1 MVRDQLFNNWVLG
14 SMNIIIMNK
23 KHQNNL
29 MIDIVIIVLSII
41 VAILLIKTRAIEE
54 VLKQTQ
60 DLWFLDSFIAGMFFT
75 SIFTVALAIVAL
87 GQIAQSSQSVLPV
100 AIFGGLGALCGDLI
114 IFRFMRDKLGE
125 DIMGLIKNSKNGKL
139 RSIVRLKHFRWLTFF
154 LGALVIAS
162 PLPDEIGIAMMG
174 FSKTKTSI
182 FIPVSFV
189 LNSLGILVISLVAKN
204 LLGN

>member
-1 MVRDQLFNNWVLG
+1 
-14 SMNIIIMNK
+14 MNK
-23 KHQNNL
+23 KTPKNL
-29 MIDIVIIVLSII
+29 MIDIGIIILSII
-41 VAILLIKTRAIEE
+41 VAVLLIKTGVIKEI
-54 VLKQTQ
+54 LMQTR

-75 SIFTVALAIVAL
+75 SIFTTAPAIVAL
-87 GQIAQSSQSVLPV
+87 GEIAQLSQSVLPV

-114 IFRFMRDKLGE
+114 IFRFMRDRFGK
-125 DIMGLIKNSKNGKL
+125 DIMSLIKNSENGRL
-139 RSIVRLKHFRWLTFF
+139 RSIFRLKHFRWLTFF

-174 FSKTKTSI
+174 FSKTKTSL

-189 LNSLGILVISLVAKN
+189 FNSLGILVIGLVARN